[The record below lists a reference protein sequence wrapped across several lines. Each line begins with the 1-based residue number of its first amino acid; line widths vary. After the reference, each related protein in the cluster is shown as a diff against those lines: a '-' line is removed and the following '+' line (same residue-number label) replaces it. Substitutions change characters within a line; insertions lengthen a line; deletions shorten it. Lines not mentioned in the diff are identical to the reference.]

1 MKIFSLTFGFCSF
14 SEGRAKDEREGKSVE
29 RAGWVPRIHVFS
41 GKMNS
46 MCVYIY
52 YAVIDDR

>member
-1 MKIFSLTFGFCSF
+1 MAFRFFSKR
-14 SEGRAKDEREGKSVE
+14 EDEREGKSVE

-52 YAVIDDR
+52 IYITR